1 MQLQPTVQKKDKTR
15 RGRGFSRAELRE
27 AGADFRQALKSGIP
41 VDPRRK
47 TKYESNIKILKQY
60 LQSLGSKKTKKKK
73 KPKSLGKKKI

>member
-1 MQLQPTVQKKDKTR
+1 MQLQPTVQKKGKTR

-27 AGADFRQALKSGIP
+27 AGVDFKQALKSGIP

-47 TKYESNIKILKQY
+47 TKYESNIKILEQH
-60 LQSLGSKKTKKKK
+60 LRSLGSKKKK

>member
-1 MQLQPTVQKKDKTR
+1 MQLQPTVQKKGKTR

-27 AGADFRQALKSGIP
+27 AGTDFGQALKSGIP

-60 LQSLGSKKTKKKK
+60 LQSLSPKTKKKK
-73 KPKSLGKKKI
+73 KQKSLGKKKI

>member
-1 MQLQPTVQKKDKTR
+1 MQLQPTVLKKGKTR

-27 AGADFRQALKSGIP
+27 AGTDFRQALKSGIP

-47 TKYESNIKILKQY
+47 TKYESNIEILQRY
-60 LQSLGSKKTKKKK
+60 LQSLGSNKRK

>member
-1 MQLQPTVQKKDKTR
+1 MQLQPTVQRKDKTR

-47 TKYESNIKILKQY
+47 TKYESNVKILEQY
-60 LQSLGSKKTKKKK
+60 LQSLGSKKKK
-73 KPKSLGKKKI
+73 KPKSLGKKKT

>member
-15 RGRGFSRAELRE
+15 RERGFSRAELRD
-27 AGADFRQALKSGIP
+27 AGADFRQALKLSIP

-60 LQSLGSKKTKKKK
+60 LQSLGSKKKK

>member
-1 MQLQPTVQKKDKTR
+1 MQPQPTVQKKDKTR

-27 AGADFRQALKSGIP
+27 AGADFRQALKLGIP

-47 TKYESNIKILKQY
+47 TKYKDNIKTLKKY
-60 LQSLGSKKTKKKK
+60 LQSLGSKKKK